1 MIQKLQ
7 YLNILLALI
16 IVKLSFAQVEV
27 HPVTNNKIYE
37 DEHGSVEVLISYPVL
52 VSQKAGIRK
61 INDFIADNI
70 AIHLE
75 TEQEEFIEQ
84 YKEAG
89 EFPFDGMNFTMY
101 DSTYVKT
108 NEKHLM
114 VIATDWYSYT
124 GGAHGIFGSAF
135 YNFDAKTGD
144 LVQLEDII
152 KEEGKQ
158 LLPDLIEIAIR
169 EAYEVPSEQTL
180 GGFGFFLGEDGQ
192 VPLPATF
199 YVSTEGIGFFYQPYE
214 ITPYVFGTVDVVVP
228 YRMLKGNLKKNP
240 VLGKNK

>member
-7 YLNILLALI
+7 YLVLFLSFTAIN
-16 IVKLSFAQVEV
+16 LSFAQVEV

-37 DEHGSVEVLISYPVL
+37 DEHGSVEVLTSYPVL
-52 VSQKAGIRK
+52 ISDDAGIKK
-61 INDFIADNI
+61 INDFVANNI

-75 TEQEEFIEQ
+75 TDQEEFIEQ

-89 EFPFDGMNFTMY
+89 EFPFDGMNFIMY
-101 DSTYVKT
+101 DSTYVQT
-108 NEKHLM
+108 NKKHLM
-114 VIATDWYSYT
+114 VIVTDWYSYT

-135 YNFDAKTGD
+135 YNFDTKKGE
-144 LVQLEDII
+144 LVQLEDLI

-180 GGFGFFLGEDGQ
+180 GEFGFFLGEDGQ
-192 VPLPATF
+192 VPLPQTF
-199 YVSTEGIGFFYQPYE
+199 YVGEEGIGFFYQPYE

-228 YRMLKGNLKKNP
+228 YHMLKGYLKKHS
-240 VLGKNK
+240 VLGKKK